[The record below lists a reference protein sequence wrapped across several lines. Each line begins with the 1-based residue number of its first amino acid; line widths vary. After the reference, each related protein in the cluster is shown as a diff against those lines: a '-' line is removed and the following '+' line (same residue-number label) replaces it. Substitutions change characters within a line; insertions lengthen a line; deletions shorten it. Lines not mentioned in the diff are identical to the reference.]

1 MKQFSEVQQNIAH
14 NTVSETIFLSGSAG
28 SGKTTA
34 ALAYLNELKD
44 SGISGNSIMILVPQR
59 SLGMVYQDFLDTLG
73 DFNGGIVTIN
83 TQSGLAQ
90 RMIRLFW
97 PIIGHQTPFKNPHLS
112 PLFLN
117 LETSQ
122 YYLDK
127 ICKPYFE
134 KGYFESVHL
143 EPPRIL
149 TQILDNL
156 NKSAL
161 VGFSYLD
168 ISERLKSAWN
178 LAPGHVH
185 AYDEAQEVANEFR
198 RFCYQHNLL
207 DFSLQIEILQKY
219 LWPSL
224 LCRQYLLNQFPY
236 VIYDNCEEDTPSMHD
251 VMLEWLP
258 HCHGG
263 LVIFDEDAG
272 FRTFLGADPISA
284 SRLKT
289 VCHTSLTFSEP
300 FQLFENM
307 EIVRNVMNSALSG
320 EKLNHIPSTFHGSFS
335 HQYDDFHP
343 KMIESVAI
351 KINELVSNGVK
362 PAEIAILAPY
372 VSDALRFQIQ
382 QQLSIYDIELDSHR
396 PSRSLRE
403 EPVTHVLLTWAKIAH
418 PGWGLVPTM
427 FDVRQAFTYTLQ
439 GVDPLRADLLRQVV
453 FQSKKEFWLNDIF
466 SVNLETQERIG
477 QFVSERYQRIIEWLQ
492 EYQNNPQDLDIFLA
506 RLFGEILTQPGYAFK
521 DNFQAANVASK
532 LIDSIQNFRQGWLQ
546 RNPLQISNI
555 SKEYIETLENGVIA
569 ALYLQSWHEPPENSV
584 YLSPAYTFLMQNRT
598 VEYQLWIDI
607 GSLGW
612 WQRLLQPLTQP
623 YVLSR
628 NWLPNQKWTDFNEY
642 ETNQANLRRLCN
654 GLIKRCGKGLFL
666 HYSGYNESG
675 GEDRGPLLKAVQ
687 SILRYSVTPQRTD
700 DV

>member
-1 MKQFSEVQQNIAH
+1 MKQFSEMQENIAEH
-14 NTVSETIFLSGSAG
+14 AIAETIFLSGNAAT
-28 SGKTTA
+28 GKTTA
-34 ALAYLNELKD
+34 ALAYLKTLRAT
-44 SGISGNSIMILVPQR
+44 GVSGNSIMILVPQR
-59 SLGMVYQDFLDTLG
+59 SLGIVYQDFLAKLG
-73 DFNGGIVTIN
+73 DFNGGIVQIN

-97 PIIGHQTPFKNPHLS
+97 PIIAYQTPFANPRLS

-127 ICKPYFE
+127 ICQPFFE

-161 VGFSYLD
+161 VGFPYQE

-178 LAPGHVH
+178 LAPGHMH
-185 AYDEAQEVANEFR
+185 AYDEAQEVADEFR
-198 RFCYQHNLL
+198 HFCYQHNLL

-224 LCRQYLLNQFPY
+224 LCKQHLQNQFRY
-236 VIYDNCEEDTPSMHD
+236 IIYDNCEEDTASIHD
-251 VMLEWLP
+251 IMLEWLP
-258 HCHGG
+258 KTSGG

-284 SRLKT
+284 QRLKS
-289 VCHTSLTFSEP
+289 VCNFVHTLSEP
-300 FQLFENM
+300 FLPRENM
-307 EIVRNVMNSALSG
+307 ETVSNVLNAALSG
-320 EKLNHIPSTFHGSFS
+320 ERINHISGTFKHSFS
-335 HQYDDFHP
+335 HQYDDFYP
-343 KMIESVAI
+343 KMIESVAE
-351 KINELVSNGVK
+351 KVNELVSNGIK

-382 QQLSIYDIELDSHR
+382 QQLSKHGIELAFHR

-418 PGWGLVPTM
+418 PEWGLIPTH
-427 FDVRQAFTYTLQ
+427 FDLRQALTYTLQ
-439 GVDPLRADLLRQVV
+439 GLDPIRADLLTRVV
-453 FQSKKEFWLNDIF
+453 FQSKKEFWLNKIF
-466 SVNLETQERIG
+466 SVRMEVQERISHYI
-477 QFVSERYQRIIEWLQ
+477 SEKYQELLEWLITYR
-492 EYQNNPQDLDIFLA
+492 ENPVDLDIFLA
-506 RLFGEILTQPGYAFK
+506 RFFGEILTQPGFAFK
-521 DNFQAANVASK
+521 DNFHAAEVTSK

-546 RNPLQISNI
+546 RNPLQIINI
-555 SKEYIETLENGVIA
+555 SQEYITTLEAGVIA
-569 ALYLQSWHEPPENSV
+569 ALYLQSWDKPPENAV

-598 VEYQLWIDI
+598 VQYQFWIDI

-628 NWLPNQKWTDFNEY
+628 NWLPGQKWTDFNEY
-642 ETNQANLRRLCN
+642 ETNQANLRRLCA
-654 GLIKRCGKGLFL
+654 GLIKRCESGLFL

-687 SILRYSVTPQRTD
+687 KILRFTFTD
-700 DV
+700 QEIKDV

>member
-1 MKQFSEVQQNIAH
+1 MKQFSEIQQNIARQA
-14 NTVSETIFLSGSAG
+14 VSETVFLSGSAG
-28 SGKTTA
+28 VGKTTA
-34 ALAYLNELKD
+34 ALAFLNALRD
-44 SGISGNSIMILVPQR
+44 TGISGNSIMILVPQR
-59 SLGMVYQDFLDTLG
+59 SLGMVYQNFLETLG

-97 PIIGHQTPFKNPHLS
+97 PIIGHQTPFENPLLS

-161 VGFSYLD
+161 VGFPYQA

-207 DFSLQIEILQKY
+207 DFSLQIEIFRNY

-224 LCRQYLLNQFPY
+224 LCRQYILQQFPF

-251 VMLEWLP
+251 VMLELLP
-258 HCHGG
+258 QSNGG
-263 LVIFDEDAG
+263 LVIFDEEAG

-284 SRLKT
+284 SRLKS
-289 VCHTSLTFSEP
+289 VCRTSLSLSEP
-300 FQLFENM
+300 FHQRENM
-307 EIVRNVMNSALSG
+307 EIVREVLNSALNG
-320 EKLNHIPSTFHGSFS
+320 ERLSHIPNTFLGSFS

-343 KMIESVAI
+343 NMIESMAV
-351 KINELVSNGVK
+351 KINELISDGVK

-372 VSDALRFQIQ
+372 VSDALRFQIE
-382 QQLSIYDIELDSHR
+382 QQLSKFDIELASHR

-418 PGWGLVPTM
+418 PDWGLVPTP
-427 FDVRQAFTYTLQ
+427 FDIRQAFTYTLQ
-439 GVDPLRADLLRQVV
+439 GIDPLRADLLRQVV

-477 QFVSERYQRIIEWLQ
+477 QFISESYQRIIVWLH
-492 EYQNNPQDLDIFLA
+492 EYQKDPQDLDIFLA
-506 RLFGEILTQPGYAFK
+506 RLFGEILTQPGFAFK

-569 ALYLQSWHEPPENSV
+569 ALYLQSWDEQPVNAV

-598 VEYQLWIDI
+598 VQYQFWIDI

-628 NWLPNQKWTDFNEY
+628 NWLPGQKWTDFNEY
-642 ETNQANLRRLCN
+642 ETNQANLRRLCS
-654 GLIKRCGKGLFL
+654 GLIKRCENGLFL

-687 SILRYSVTPQRTD
+687 QILRYSLNSQGSDYV
-700 DV
+700 